1 LEGGDTKTGISIM
14 KEKIYVPHLLIA
26 AKPPMRN
33 PREMS
38 SSGFVNLNHV
48 IEVKRGHEPRGEVT
62 KR

>member
-1 LEGGDTKTGISIM
+1 M

-62 KR
+62 KGLQLTTRTQPIQQ